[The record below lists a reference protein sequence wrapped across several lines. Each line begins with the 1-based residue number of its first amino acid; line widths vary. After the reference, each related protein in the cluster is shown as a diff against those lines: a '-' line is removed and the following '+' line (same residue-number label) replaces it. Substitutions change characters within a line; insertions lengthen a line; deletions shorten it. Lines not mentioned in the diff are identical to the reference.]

1 MFTLE
6 DNREEVKQAL
16 EEAIYTALEAVG
28 MQAEGD
34 VKKTI
39 RDENIVDTGLLRNS
53 ITYAVIGHPTNI
65 NSYQSGNKNRAGKA
79 IAVKAGT
86 YDSGAI
92 DDGSGQKKVFIGT
105 NVEYA
110 PYVELGTGPYFQTP
124 PEWEQFTSDRGSG
137 EGHGYVKPRPF
148 LKPAI
153 ENHISEYKK
162 IIKNGLE
169 D

>member
-1 MFTLE
+1 MARHLKFTGSTGKVGGITIVENNIESVLSE
-6 DNREEVKQAL
+6 LTDKTELILTKIGIKIEKFAKAL
-16 EEAIYTALEAVG
+16 CPVG
-28 MQAEGD
+28 TPESTG
-34 VKKTI
+34 KKHYMGGT
-39 RDENIVDTGLLRNS
+39 LRNS
-53 ITYAVIGHPTNI
+53 ITFEV
-65 NSYQSGNKNRAGKA
+65 SGEDLQ
-79 IAVKAGT
+79 V
-86 YDSGAI
+86 
-92 DDGSGQKKVFIGT
+92 GS

-153 ENHISEYKK
+153 ESHVSEYKK